1 MINNN
6 VVCALNERHQE
17 RILIGKGIGFQKK
30 PGDEV
35 DKGKAEKEYI
45 LKSKSVLGKLNAL
58 LAQVPSEYM
67 EICQDIVTYANEQ
80 LGEELN

>member
-1 MINNN
+1 MQIIRVINNN

-35 DKGKAEKEYI
+35 DKGKAEKEYF
-45 LKSKSVLGKLNAL
+45 KV
-58 LAQVPSEYM
+58 QVRAWQTECPTRPGSFGVYGNM
-67 EICQDIVTYANEQ
+67 PGYCDICE
-80 LGEELN
+80 